1 MDPKTVEIDVGAVEE
16 EINDAE
22 DSISDTEGDVSEEPQ
37 VLVVQL
43 KKVMTEGIAGY
54 SIMFKKKVKKVLK
67 VQTNRVNEEIKYL
80 KGKSITERNNLIR
93 AASVG
98 VAERIGLK
106 KAEHTWKHRI
116 EGDIKRLN
124 QEFNFLEKEVR
135 GELRLKKKHKLSE

>member
-22 DSISDTEGDVSEEPQ
+22 DSVSDTERDLSEEPQ
-37 VLVVQL
+37 VIVVQL
-43 KKVMTEGIAGY
+43 KKVMTEGITGD

-67 VQTNRVNEEIKYL
+67 VQTNRVNEEIEYL

-93 AASVG
+93 AASAG

-106 KAEHTWKHRI
+106 KAERTWKHRI

-124 QEFNFLEKEVR
+124 QEFNFLEREVR
-135 GELRLKKKHKLSE
+135 GELRLKKKQKLSE

>member
-1 MDPKTVEIDVGAVEE
+1 M
-16 EINDAE
+16 
-22 DSISDTEGDVSEEPQ
+22 SEEPQ
-37 VLVVQL
+37 VIVVQL
-43 KKVMTEGIAGY
+43 KKVMTEGITGD

-93 AASVG
+93 AASAG

-124 QEFNFLEKEVR
+124 QEFNFLEREVR

>member
-22 DSISDTEGDVSEEPQ
+22 NSVSDTERDLSEEPQ
-37 VLVVQL
+37 VIVVQL
-43 KKVMTEGIAGY
+43 KKVMTEGITGD

-67 VQTNRVNEEIKYL
+67 VQTNRVNEEIEYL

-93 AASVG
+93 AASAG

-106 KAEHTWKHRI
+106 KAERTWKHRI
-116 EGDIKRLN
+116 EGYIKRLN
-124 QEFNFLEKEVR
+124 QEFNFLEREVR